1 MAFIG
6 KDDQIYDE
14 LRGVYPGV
22 AVTKGQAVLHND
34 VFGFYFTAEADITKP
49 VVIVYKMRQVLADK
63 AVGTAEGISTGE
75 RVYYFPATGLISSN
89 PGVAIGVDYYYC
101 GTCKKDATGSATT
114 ALIRF
119 DGELWDTIA

>member
-6 KDDQIYDE
+6 KDNQIYDE
-14 LRGVYPGV
+14 LRGVLPGV

-34 VFGFYFTAEADITKP
+34 VFGFYFVTETDITKP

-63 AVGTAEGISTGE
+63 AVGTAEAIEEGE
-75 RVYYFPATGLISSN
+75 RVYYFPATDTVSAN
-89 PGVAIGVDYYYC
+89 PGTAIGVDYYYC
-101 GTCKKDATGSATT
+101 GTCKKAATGSATT
-114 ALIRF
+114 VLIRF